1 MSEIIFFRKDWTI
14 SIADKYTLAGR
25 IEKIKY
31 SIKYYY
37 SRLSNACIENFTSGD
52 MTAWRQFIK
61 VSLSEKNKKG
71 QKEGL
76 MKNTKTSQ
84 KKEILELKGSQG
96 LVLNR

>member
-1 MSEIIFFRKDWTI
+1 
-14 SIADKYTLAGR
+14 
-25 IEKIKY
+25 
-31 SIKYYY
+31 
-37 SRLSNACIENFTSGD
+37 
-52 MTAWRQFIK
+52 MTAWRQFKK